1 MIGGAG
7 GNFWDRV
14 GDGRVTDFL
23 DFRLWPV
30 FNLADAAIC
39 AGVAIFILAFLMPIC
54 KNASNSF

>member
-1 MIGGAG
+1 
-7 GNFWDRV
+7 V

-54 KNASNSF
+54 STGVPKISSGCY